1 MSYYSHTTSGK
12 YKRYRRYNSDISEAL
27 RHIQEAEEFNI
38 RTYGADRIIK
48 NYFFNMTPELRE
60 KIFREYGRI
69 YGPDRL
75 DYARDTYEKWKTG
88 RVKMSGMVA
97 KRIFDLMPRYLTPEQ
112 RMSVVEYIWRKLRRH
127 DSVYFRFSPVVTASD
142 LQKKLQGYLEEHV
155 KTREVPEDLKKE
167 FSWLSS
173 EDTAVYEKLLNR
185 FLDLDRQRILTTVR
199 LTMQKVQQF
208 LRNPDNAV
216 YLQKFEQTVKTDGL
230 EIHLLFDPGVE
241 GVSITSHDPR
251 FRRPSTAED
260 NYMGWGCLVIIVIVS
275 LLIMSMIGS

>member
-60 KIFREYGRI
+60 KVFREYGRI
-69 YGPDRL
+69 YGPERL

-88 RVKMSGMVA
+88 QVKMSGMVA

>member
-12 YKRYRRYNSDISEAL
+12 YKRYRRYDSDISEAL

-48 NYFFNMTPELRE
+48 NYFFNMSPELRE
-60 KIFREYGRI
+60 KVFREYGRI
-69 YGPDRL
+69 YGPERL

-88 RVKMSGMVA
+88 QVKMSGMVA

-142 LQKKLQGYLEEHV
+142 LQRKLQGYLEEHV

-251 FRRPSTAED
+251 FRRSSTAED